1 MRMFVVLGFLLVF
14 VNLYG
19 QQQIQG
25 RISTDGIS
33 LSDVNIQ
40 NLSSQAVSFTDKNGH
55 YVIKAKPKDELR
67 FTYVGMDTISIL
79 IEDVTSILN
88 LKMQPKVEELDEVV
102 LTEKISKQKRLAMN
116 YFTDATIV
124 NTSFG
129 YISPANTAYH
139 LKVIDGSEFV
149 PGADVLNSIASRR
162 SGIRVMT
169 YLDNNGVSVRT
180 LFLRGMG
187 SVGQV
192 SPALFE
198 VDGNI
203 FNDPP
208 VWLDVSLIQRVA
220 IIPGMQAVWRFGTI
234 ASGGVV
240 IINTKNGVHG
250 LREENSLKRYDQ
262 ARLRNN
268 YVNERILSD
277 IDKVENLPTYMK
289 SINSSIS
296 LKEALNIYEGY
307 SVLFS
312 SSPHFYIDSYNL
324 FYEKFGKKAADAV
337 IESCFNRFKNNSV
350 WLKALAYYY
359 ESQNRFEKAHKIY
372 EKIFVLRPEYTQ
384 SYLDISR
391 SYRNL
396 DNPEASISLLARHKY
411 LIEEG
416 YFNGKT
422 DEFETLIIKETEN
435 LILSNSLL
443 NAEGIENEI
452 LNTRLVF
459 EWNDS
464 EAEFNLQFVNPNN
477 QYFNWNHTLKNIPD
491 RIREEK
497 KLGFSIKDFEVDES
511 LLGKWQVNATYF
523 GNKQLTPTYLKATI
537 YRNYN
542 SVRQTKET
550 KVFRLDVNG
559 ANQQLF
565 GFHVIKELYKS
576 K

>member
-1 MRMFVVLGFLLVF
+1 MRMFVVFGFLLIF
-14 VNLYG
+14 VNHYG

-33 LSDVNIQ
+33 LSDVNVS
-40 NLSSQAVSFTDKNGH
+40 NLSSGVNTFTNKNGQ
-55 YVIKAKPKDELR
+55 YVIIAKPKDELK
-67 FTYVGMDTISIL
+67 FTHIGMDTVLIL

-102 LTEKISKQKRLAMN
+102 LIEKIGKQKRLAID
-116 YFTDATIV
+116 YFTDPTIV

-129 YISPANTAYH
+129 YISPATIAYH
-139 LKVIDGSEFV
+139 LKVIDGSEFM
-149 PGADVLNSIASRR
+149 PGSDLLSAIASRR
-162 SGIRVMT
+162 SGIRVGT
-169 YLDNNGVSVRT
+169 YLDRNGVSTRT

-187 SVGQV
+187 SVGQK
-192 SPALFE
+192 SSALFE

-203 FNDPP
+203 FIDPP
-208 VWLDVSLIQRVA
+208 VWIDISIVQRVA
-220 IIPGMQAVWRFGTI
+220 IIPGLQAVWRYGPI
-234 ASGGVV
+234 ANGGVV

-268 YVNERILSD
+268 YINEKILSN
-277 IDKVENLPTYMK
+277 IEKEENLPTYMR
-289 SINSSIS
+289 SLNSSAN
-296 LKEALNIYEGY
+296 LKDAFNVYEEY

-324 FYEKFGKKAADAV
+324 FYEKFGINAADNI
-337 IESCFNRFKNNSV
+337 IESSFRRFKNNPV

-359 ESQNRFEKAHKIY
+359 ESQNRFEKAHELY
-372 EKIFVLRPEYTQ
+372 EKIFVLRPDYAQ

-396 DNPEASISLLARHKY
+396 NNPESSISFLARHKF

-416 YFNGKT
+416 YFKGESDDFK
-422 DEFETLIIKETEN
+422 TLIKKETDN
-435 LILSNSLL
+435 LILSNNFL
-443 NAEGIENEI
+443 NDKGIESEV

-477 QYFNWNHTLKNIPD
+477 QYFNWNHTLENMPD
-491 RIREEK
+491 RVRQEK
-497 KLGFSIKDFEVDES
+497 KLGFSITDFEVDET

-523 GNKQLTPTYLKATI
+523 GNKQLTPTYLKTTI

-542 SVRQTKET
+542 TVNQTKEI

-559 ANQQLF
+559 ANQYLF
-565 GFHVIKELYKS
+565 GFNVTNEPYKS
-576 K
+576 Q